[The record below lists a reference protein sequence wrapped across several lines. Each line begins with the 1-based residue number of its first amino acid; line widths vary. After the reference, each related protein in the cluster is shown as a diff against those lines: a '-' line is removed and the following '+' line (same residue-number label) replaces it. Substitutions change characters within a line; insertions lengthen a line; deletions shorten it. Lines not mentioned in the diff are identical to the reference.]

1 MRFYFFLV
9 FFLPL
14 QILANSSVKDSLNK
28 KDNGKYEYG
37 LTVKKTIVPLSL
49 ITLGIIG
56 IKSDGIEIFNQEVRE
71 EVQENIDRRFSMD
84 DFLQYAPAGVVYAN
98 NLLGVKGRHS
108 FSNQLL
114 IQGTSL
120 FIMGAVV
127 NSLKHAANVERPD
140 HSGFTSFPSG
150 HTAMAFVNA
159 ELLWQEYK
167 DVSIWYGIAGY
178 SIAASVGIFRVVN
191 NKHWVTDVAAGAG
204 IGILSTKISYLIY
217 EKILTRKKN
226 RKQTALVMPFYNTKQ
241 LGLSCSITF

>member
-1 MRFYFFLV
+1 MRLYFLIIFL
-9 FFLPL
+9 FPL
-14 QILANSSVKDSLNK
+14 QVIANSSVKDSLNLK
-28 KDNGKYEYG
+28 GNGKYEYG
-37 LTVKKTIVPLSL
+37 LNFKNTIVPVSL
-49 ITLGIIG
+49 ITFGIIG
-56 IKSDGIEIFNQEVRE
+56 IESDGLKIFNSEIQE
-71 EVQENIDRRFSMD
+71 EVMEDIDRRFTLD
-84 DFLQYAPAGVVYAN
+84 DFMQYAPAGVVYAN
-98 NLLGVKGRHS
+98 NLLGIKGKHS

-127 NSLKHAANVERPD
+127 NTLKYTARVERPD

-167 DVSIWYGIAGY
+167 DVSVWYGVAGY
-178 SIAASVGIFRVVN
+178 TLATSVGIFRLVN
-191 NKHWVTDVAAGAG
+191 NKHWLTDVAAGAG
-204 IGILSTKISYLIY
+204 IGIISTKISYLIY

>member
-1 MRFYFFLV
+1 MRFYFLIVFL
-9 FFLPL
+9 LPL
-14 QILANSSVKDSLNK
+14 QVLANSSAIDSLNAK
-28 KDNGKYEYG
+28 SDDKYEYG
-37 LTVKKTIVPLSL
+37 LNIRKTIIPISL
-49 ITLGIIG
+49 ISVGIIG
-56 IKSDGIEIFNQEVRE
+56 FENNGFEIFNEEIQE
-71 EVQENIDRRFSMD
+71 EVAENIDRRFTID
-84 DFLQYAPAGVVYAN
+84 DFMQYAPAGVVYAN
-98 NLLGVKGRHS
+98 NLLGVKGKHS

-127 NSLKHAANVERPD
+127 NTLKYSAKEERPD

-167 DVSIWYGIAGY
+167 DVSVWYGIAGY
-178 SIAASVGIFRVVN
+178 SMAASVGIFRVVN
-191 NKHWVTDVAAGAG
+191 NKHWVTDIAAGAG

-226 RKQTALVMPFYNTKQ
+226 RKQTALMVPFYNTKQ